1 MKSIASMFFAI
12 GAVFALA
19 GMIWGIQMSASQ
31 DHSLSP
37 AHGHLN
43 LLGFAAMSL
52 FGSYYALSPQAA
64 AAGLAKLHLGLA
76 TLSVIVLVP
85 GIVMAI
91 TERGEGLAKS
101 GSILAVLSML
111 LFLVIVLRHPIGQRH
126 S

>member
-12 GAVFALA
+12 GAVFALV

-31 DHSLSP
+31 DHTLSP

>member
-1 MKSIASMFFAI
+1 
-12 GAVFALA
+12 
-19 GMIWGIQMSASQ
+19 
-31 DHSLSP
+31 
-37 AHGHLN
+37 
-43 LLGFAAMSL
+43 MSL

>member
-12 GAVFALA
+12 GAVFALV

-31 DHSLSP
+31 DHTLSP

-101 GSILAVLSML
+101 GSVLAVLSML

>member
-12 GAVFALA
+12 GAVFALV

-31 DHSLSP
+31 DHTLSP

-52 FGSYYALSPQAA
+52 FGSYYALSPRAA

>member
-12 GAVFALA
+12 GAVFALV

-31 DHSLSP
+31 DHTLSP

-52 FGSYYALSPQAA
+52 FGCYYALSPQAA

>member
-1 MKSIASMFFAI
+1 
-12 GAVFALA
+12 
-19 GMIWGIQMSASQ
+19 MSASQ
-31 DHSLSP
+31 DHTLSP

-101 GSILAVLSML
+101 GSVLAVLSML

>member
-12 GAVFALA
+12 GAVFALV

-31 DHSLSP
+31 DHTLSP

-126 S
+126 G

>member
-12 GAVFALA
+12 GAVFALV

-31 DHSLSP
+31 DHTLSP

-91 TERGEGLAKS
+91 TERGEGMAKS

>member
-12 GAVFALA
+12 GAVFALV

-31 DHSLSP
+31 DHTLSP

-76 TLSVIVLVP
+76 TLSVVVLVP

>member
-12 GAVFALA
+12 GAVFALV

-31 DHSLSP
+31 DHTLSP

-111 LFLVIVLRHPIGQRH
+111 LFLAIVLRHPIGQRH

>member
-31 DHSLSP
+31 DHTLSP

>member
-12 GAVFALA
+12 GAVFALV

-31 DHSLSP
+31 DHTLSP

-91 TERGEGLAKS
+91 TERGEGMATS

>member
-1 MKSIASMFFAI
+1 MKSIASMFVAI
-12 GAVFALA
+12 GAVFALV

-31 DHSLSP
+31 DHTLSP

>member
-12 GAVFALA
+12 GAVFALV

-31 DHSLSP
+31 DHTLSP

-76 TLSVIVLVP
+76 TISVIVLVP

>member
-12 GAVFALA
+12 GAVFALV

-31 DHSLSP
+31 DHTLSP

-76 TLSVIVLVP
+76 TLSVIILVP

>member
-12 GAVFALA
+12 GAVFALV

-31 DHSLSP
+31 DHTLSP

-64 AAGLAKLHLGLA
+64 AAGLAKLHHGLA